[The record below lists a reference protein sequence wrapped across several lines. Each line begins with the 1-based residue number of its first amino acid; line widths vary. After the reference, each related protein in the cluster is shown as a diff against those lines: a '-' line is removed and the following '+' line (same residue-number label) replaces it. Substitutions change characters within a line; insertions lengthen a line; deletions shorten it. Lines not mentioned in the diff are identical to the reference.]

1 MTRAELCD
9 LINSWNVLAVKWTT
23 SVSSSLQAG
32 STGLTGFSGLAVLAS
47 AGAEAS
53 DLQHEK

>member
-32 STGLTGFSGLAVLAS
+32 STGFSGLAVLAS
-47 AGAEAS
+47 TGAEAS